1 MAWFD
6 SRWFFD
12 VSLASWRY
20 VPAGEYEPGVRITDS
35 QITHSL
41 LIHEVDQLL
50 NTLKEAHW
58 IKPEVNMQLREE
70 DVKII
75 HRLLDIIGNRE

>member
-1 MAWFD
+1 MWMD
-6 SRWFFD
+6 GRWFFD
-12 VSLASWRY
+12 VPLASWRY
-20 VPAGEYEPGVRITDS
+20 IAAGEYEPASSVTDE

-41 LIHEVDQLL
+41 SLREVDQLL
-50 NTLKEAHW
+50 DTLKEAHW

-75 HRLLDIIGNRE
+75 HRLLDIIEK